1 MADKKIMKNK
11 TDIMIDALK
20 AFKKASREEEIKLHG
35 KPINHIKVF
44 KNKKKYNRK
53 HKHRQNYD

>member
-1 MADKKIMKNK
+1 MKKK

-20 AFKKASREEEIKLHG
+20 AYKKASREEEIKLHG

-53 HKHRQNYD
+53 HKHKNSKYD